1 MTEKEKSF
9 AEDITCKTIYEALY
23 LTQQNIVQPKQTGE
37 AEVITKSGAKYGYK
51 FTPLNE
57 VQKAVQKAM
66 KGTGLSYVQL
76 ATKNEKGDIGIQTII
91 YHSSGD
97 NIDCGTYYMPKDP
110 SLRMSLSQ
118 AEGSIITYCKRYT
131 LSTVF
136 GISSEEEKPDVDQEN
151 NVNDQESYLLIKDR
165 LTELARKTDKQYE
178 ELRGFILGKIN
189 KQKNSN
195 FQDFEPANF
204 SDAIGVI
211 KTLELKQQ
219 AKNEKQPEPQNN
231 DFDWGN

>member
-1 MTEKEKSF
+1 MAEKEKSI

-23 LTQQNIVQPKQTGE
+23 LTQQNIEQPKQTGE
-37 AEVITKSGAKYGYK
+37 AEVMTKNGGKYSYK

-57 VQKAVQKAM
+57 VQKAVKKAE
-66 KGTGLSYVQL
+66 KGTGLSYVQI
-76 ATKNEKGDIGIQTII
+76 AKKNEKGDIGVQTIL
-91 YHSSGD
+91 YHSSGET
-97 NIDCGTYYMPKDP
+97 IDCGVYYMPRD
-110 SLRMSLSQ
+110 STLRMSMAQ
-118 AEGSIITYCKRYT
+118 AEGSMLTYCRRYT

-165 LTELARKTDKQYE
+165 ITELVRKTGKPYE
-178 ELRGFILGKIN
+178 RIKGYILGEIN
-189 KQKNSN
+189 KQTNSN

-204 SDAIGVI
+204 SEAIGVI
-211 KTLELKQQ
+211 KTIELKQ
-219 AKNEKQPEPQNN
+219 KMKTEKQPEPQNN